1 MCGQTEFSS
10 LKKDVETD
18 LGVRDVGMFF
28 RDVRVFARISCYLNL
43 IFCFFKEH
51 ICIPRLSSEG
61 TDFGGTIADEGRP
74 QGGFALGP

>member
-28 RDVRVFARISCYLNL
+28 RDGEGLCQNQL
-43 IFCFFKEH
+43 
-51 ICIPRLSSEG
+51 LS
-61 TDFGGTIADEGRP
+61 
-74 QGGFALGP
+74 